1 MNLFP
6 LSRCASATKIVRPSE
21 SIAETQPRHQ
31 PDALRLSAMKRVV
44 DAIERV
50 TAVLLFAG
58 CALHRWSLHYRH
70 EFVNYCSIAPAAS
83 C

>member
-1 MNLFP
+1 L
-6 LSRCASATKIVRPSE
+6 
-21 SIAETQPRHQ
+21 
-31 PDALRLSAMKRVV
+31 LRLSAIKRVV

-58 CALHRWSLHYRH
+58 CARHRWSLHYRH